1 MFGLREIYVTLVG
14 AGKWLADFSAG
25 KTKLVSFDRV
35 NQSGANAVKID
46 GPMLDD
52 KSSCKILGLPFS
64 FK

>member
-35 NQSGANAVKID
+35 NQLGANAVKID

-52 KSSCKILGLPFS
+52 KSS
-64 FK
+64 